1 MYITKTNRGR
11 LAVFVTESIEEI
23 KRIMKTM
30 YIDTGICKSYKIYE
44 TSIETYE
51 KDYRDLGGEL

>member
-1 MYITKTNRGR
+1 MYIIKTNKGK
-11 LAVFVTESIEEI
+11 LHTYLDETIAEVKKSMAKHI
-23 KRIMKTM
+23 KK
-30 YIDTGICKSYKIYE
+30 GKCSSYKIYE